1 MDEKNTNRRRFRDP
15 TEIAAT
21 VAMMHSDENGIPL
34 NEAIARLMKSET
46 FRNLMSEPDDLDKDP
61 HEILA
66 AFHTEK
72 PDPYE
77 IFTLFDY
84 TDLKINVTLGF
95 AKRYEMSVSDTVDL
109 FQSNEIYELIDRG
122 GWTFMTQ
129 MYGYTVNY
137 IARELNIPVK
147 DEPFVG

>member
-1 MDEKNTNRRRFRDP
+1 M
-15 TEIAAT
+15 
-21 VAMMHSDENGIPL
+21 
-34 NEAIARLMKSET
+34 
-46 FRNLMSEPDDLDKDP
+46 
-61 HEILA
+61 
-66 AFHTEK
+66 
-72 PDPYE
+72 
-77 IFTLFDY
+77 FDY
-84 TDLKINVTLGF
+84 NVMKINVTLGF